1 MPPSHFRR
9 RPPPW
14 WPANEAWPPIGSR
27 NRRYWRS
34 QRGRLFRRVGCVF
47 LLLVLLAFAGFTA
60 LFWLIAGASGVVHLS
75 ESVLAV
81 TRTVGILAVLFVLPV
96 IFFAGRELRRTALP
110 IGDMLDAAGQI
121 ADGDYSTRVDERGP
135 REVRVLARA
144 FNTMAARLQAEDEQ
158 RRNLLAD
165 ITHELRTPI
174 TVIQGNLEGLL
185 DEIYPADPAHIESI
199 LEETRVLSRV
209 IDDLRTLSYAD
220 SGALKLQLEST
231 RLDELVGE
239 VVASYRPQADTSGVA
254 LQLDVEPGL
263 PPVEID
269 PTRIREVLS
278 NLLTNAL
285 RYTPPGG
292 QIAIRC
298 WSDPAQPDDL
308 NVSISDTGSGI
319 AAQDLPHI
327 FDRFYKTDDSHGSGL
342 GLAIARS
349 LVAAHGGQI
358 SAQSQPGQGT
368 LISFTLSTSPGI

>member
-1 MPPSHFRR
+1 
-9 RPPPW
+9 
-14 WPANEAWPPIGSR
+14 
-27 NRRYWRS
+27 
-34 QRGRLFRRVGCVF
+34 
-47 LLLVLLAFAGFTA
+47 
-60 LFWLIAGASGVVHLS
+60 
-75 ESVLAV
+75 
-81 TRTVGILAVLFVLPV
+81 
-96 IFFAGRELRRTALP
+96 
-110 IGDMLDAAGQI
+110 
-121 ADGDYSTRVDERGP
+121 
-135 REVRVLARA
+135 
-144 FNTMAARLQAEDEQ
+144 
-158 RRNLLAD
+158 
-165 ITHELRTPI
+165 
-174 TVIQGNLEGLL
+174 
-185 DEIYPADPAHIESI
+185 
-199 LEETRVLSRV
+199 
-209 IDDLRTLSYAD
+209 
-220 SGALKLQLEST
+220 
-231 RLDELVGE
+231 ELVGE